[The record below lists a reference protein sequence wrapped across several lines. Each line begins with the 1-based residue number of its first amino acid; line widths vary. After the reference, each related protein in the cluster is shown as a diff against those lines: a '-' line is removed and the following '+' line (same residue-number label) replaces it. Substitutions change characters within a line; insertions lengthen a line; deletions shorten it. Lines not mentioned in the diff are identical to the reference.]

1 MPGHVWLPV
10 GGVEPVE
17 EPGVLGVVDPDVPD
31 VPEPDVPEPDVPEPD
46 VPEPEL
52 VEAALGVVDVDPAAE
67 ATVVPTP
74 ARRPDSNRPAA
85 TCFVLSFIVIY
96 LVSCMG
102 PLGPLDLAVGNRGPT
117 VK

>member
-17 EPGVLGVVDPDVPD
+17 EPGVLGVVDPDV
-31 VPEPDVPEPDVPEPD
+31 PDVPEPD